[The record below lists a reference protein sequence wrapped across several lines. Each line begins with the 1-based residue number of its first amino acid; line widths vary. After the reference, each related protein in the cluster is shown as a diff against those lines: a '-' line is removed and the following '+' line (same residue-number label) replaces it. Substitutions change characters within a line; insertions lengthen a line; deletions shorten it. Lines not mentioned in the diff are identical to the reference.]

1 MHSHLR
7 LSLLT
12 LALLTGGCGPTVGR
26 YHHGVPNFATVDP
39 APEAIYRGGQPT
51 QAGFKTL
58 KKMGVK
64 TVIDLRDD
72 AVSWEKSAVT
82 KNGMTYVH
90 IPSNAARTNATTIA
104 SFLTAMTEADRPI
117 YIHCK
122 RGRDRTGLEV
132 ACYRLVHQ
140 QDKWSRQQ
148 AIEELRAHGQQRL
161 FFPGIERYLRTFNP
175 EDFTPMSKIEAAAPA
190 STGG

>member
-1 MHSHLR
+1 
-7 LSLLT
+7 
-12 LALLTGGCGPTVGR
+12 
-26 YHHGVPNFATVDP
+26 
-39 APEAIYRGGQPT
+39 
-51 QAGFKTL
+51 
-58 KKMGVK
+58 
-64 TVIDLRDD
+64 VIDLRDD
-72 AVSWEKSAVT
+72 AVPWEKSAVT

-104 SFLTAMTEADRPI
+104 SFLTAVTESERPI
-117 YIHCK
+117 YIHCR

-140 QDKWSRQQ
+140 QDHWTREK

-175 EDFTPMSKIEAAAPA
+175 QDFTPMPRIEAVAPVPA
-190 STGG
+190 GG